1 MQVFKKSLVYGIL
14 RTSLYRN
21 FGASPIREIRRFP
34 FQLIAANIVAD
45 VVITLSRSVP
55 DFLEPQGV
63 YIISGIIDS
72 REEDVLAALEGR
84 FEIIERREERGWVA
98 MALRQY
104 RTIRG

>member
-1 MQVFKKSLVYGIL
+1 MNKGFCGICGNL
-14 RTSLYRN
+14 SEKVS
-21 FGASPIREIRRFP
+21 GS